1 MYLKE
6 PTKQEFQQFLLKYGL
21 TTRAY
26 ADMSTEIGV
35 PLSYSMV
42 SLWASGRR
50 RMKNIDHVN
59 AFYAIKAEL
68 EQ

>member
-1 MYLKE
+1 MLKS
-6 PTKQEFQQFLLKYGL
+6 PTKQEFEQFLLKYGL

-26 ADMSTEIGV
+26 ADRSTKIGV
-35 PLSYSMV
+35 PVSYSMV
-42 SLWASGRR
+42 SLWANGNRK
-50 RMKNIDHVN
+50 MKNIDHVN

>member
-1 MYLKE
+1 MSWCLVGSE
-6 PTKQEFQQFLLKYGL
+6 MCIRD
-21 TTRAY
+21 RAY

-59 AFYAIKAEL
+59 AFYTLKKQL
-68 EQ
+68 EKSQ

>member
-1 MYLKE
+1 MLKS
-6 PTKQEFQQFLLKYGL
+6 PTKQEFEQFLLKYGL

-26 ADMSTEIGV
+26 ADRSTKIGV
-35 PLSYSMV
+35 PVSYSMV
-42 SLWASGRR
+42 SLWANGRR
-50 RMKNIDHVN
+50 KMKNIDHVN